1 VYIDENGLK
10 IQGREQLRL
19 LNGGSRLSGKIARRS
34 PIFAFVAFLRMT
46 RFGIGV
52 AF

>member
-1 VYIDENGLK
+1 VYIDANGLK

-34 PIFAFVAFLRMT
+34 PFFAFVAFLMMT
-46 RFGIGV
+46 HFVMGV